1 MRSVRFDQ
9 LLASTALVVLLA
21 GAADALAQTAGTPP
35 DNAPAVSGMG
45 SDLVQGHAM
54 PAESTGTAE
63 SYSAKGTATAPSPN
77 PQDSIGPAEAQTV
90 AEPAAP
96 APPSP
101 GPDQSTGESQSPAAA
116 VATPAPGAKSDD
128 ASPQPEA
135 PTTVAAPPTDEKPAA
150 STGEETVPTT
160 SAIAPPPAPTGEP
173 TPAVAIPGEPAP
185 AAAADL
191 NAPITEQ
198 LRGLAD
204 GKFDRHHRQQEG
216 PRRDR
221 CLLFGAQL
229 CAALDNRRQGQ

>member
-101 GPDQSTGESQSPAAA
+101 GPDQSTGEFSE
-116 VATPAPGAKSDD
+116 PGCCR
-128 ASPQPEA
+128 
-135 PTTVAAPPTDEKPAA
+135 
-150 STGEETVPTT
+150 G
-160 SAIAPPPAPTGEP
+160 
-173 TPAVAIPGEPAP
+173 
-185 AAAADL
+185 
-191 NAPITEQ
+191 NA
-198 LRGLAD
+198 
-204 GKFDRHHRQQEG
+204 
-216 PRRDR
+216 
-221 CLLFGAQL
+221 
-229 CAALDNRRQGQ
+229 CAGSEI